1 MAGASAA
8 HYSIEEIEYLSVDG
22 VSLTAKIFRPSG
34 EGPFPA
40 LIECHGGG
48 WCVGNRTNNDSIN
61 EAVALS
67 GILVVAID
75 FRMPPHATYPAALQD
90 VNFATR
96 WLKSHAAQF
105 DTRPDWVGAMG
116 SSSGGHLIALSGMR
130 PHDARYISHQRDHVT
145 HDATI
150 AFGVA
155 LWPVICPLGRY
166 QYLKSIPRSQAHPVL
181 MEGIE
186 RHDAFWLSENAM
198 REGSPC
204 YTLEAGERMA
214 QPEMLYIQND
224 QDNLHPRADMD
235 RFVNAF
241 AKAGGSIRA
250 EMFSGSSYDFL
261 RADPQ
266 SGESQH
272 ALKIVT
278 DFIKSKTE
286 GKRS

>member
-1 MAGASAA
+1 MAGASAE
-8 HYSIEEIEYLSVDG
+8 HYSIEEIEYLSVGG

-61 EAVALS
+61 QAVAEH
-67 GILVVAID
+67 GIVVVAID
-75 FRMPPHATYPAALQD
+75 FRMPPQFTYPAALQD

-96 WLKSHAAQF
+96 WLKSHAARF
-105 DTRPDWVGAMG
+105 HTRPDWVGAMG
-116 SSSGGHLIALSGMR
+116 SSSGGHLITLSGMR
-130 PHDARYISHQRDHVT
+130 PHDHHYIAHQCDTVI
-145 HDATI
+145 HDGTL
-150 AFGVA
+150 AFAVA

-166 QYLKSIPRSQAHPVL
+166 HYLKSIPRSQAHPVL

-186 RHDAFWLSENAM
+186 RHDAFWLSEKAM

-204 YTLEAGERMA
+204 YALEAGEHMA
-214 QPEMLYIQND
+214 LPEMLYIQND

-235 RFVNAF
+235 RFVRAF

-266 SGESQH
+266 SPESQR

-278 DFIKSKTE
+278 DFIKNKTQR
-286 GKRS
+286 KRS